1 MKVTKRS
8 QSSAIRC
15 VNNGLVDSIKMSF
28 KIYFNSHVCILQ
40 YLLCLNSDSMLQSVL
55 NVF

>member
-1 MKVTKRS
+1 MKVTKRN

-15 VNNGLVDSIKMSF
+15 VNNGLVDSIKMLLTN
-28 KIYFNSHVCILQ
+28 YNNS
-40 YLLCLNSDSMLQSVL
+40 SRSMLQSLL